1 MQKAGRWPK
10 FAILKVANLGA
21 RYCIAKTCSWA
32 LDMSKS
38 IKRKEKERC
47 KNVAWIIK
55 IHTQK
60 IISTATE
67 IEQHNWLQQNIV
79 IFLHII
85 LNFGMVSI
93 DNYIFF
99 TLSKNYVRNI
109 FSVSEQSSTS
119 SYVMFNTSTNFLF
132 PNLHHSM
139 SFVYLFFSKYTNA
152 RKRFVKKPLIALN
165 SF

>member
-1 MQKAGRWPK
+1 
-10 FAILKVANLGA
+10 
-21 RYCIAKTCSWA
+21 
-32 LDMSKS
+32 MSKS

-47 KNVAWIIK
+47 KNVAWVIK

-60 IISTATE
+60 IISTATK

-109 FSVSEQSSTS
+109 FLVSEQSSTS

-139 SFVYLFFSKYTNA
+139 SFVYLFFPSTLMQEKDLSRNLLLHLIV
-152 RKRFVKKPLIALN
+152 FWPLKNTIGLT
-165 SF
+165 